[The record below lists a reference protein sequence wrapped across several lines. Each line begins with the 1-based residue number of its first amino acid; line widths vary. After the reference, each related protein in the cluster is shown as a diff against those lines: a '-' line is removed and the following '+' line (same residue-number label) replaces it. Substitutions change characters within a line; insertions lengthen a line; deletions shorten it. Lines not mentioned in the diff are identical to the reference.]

1 MQVLMLAA
9 GRGSRLGPARPKCLT
24 VLAGRTLLSWQIEAL
39 RAAGATRITLVT
51 GYEAAQLQAQ
61 AGIDACIHHAD
72 WAHTGPVGSLA
83 AAVDAVDG
91 QGDCLIAYADCLWHP
106 DWPRRLHKARLPLA
120 LPCDRAFA
128 QLWQARFSDPLL
140 DAETLRMEDCGDHW
154 RLREIGQRA
163 VQLADIEAQFM
174 GLLWVRRDAQAWL
187 RERLAALT
195 DEERRRLDLTALLSR
210 WLQAGV
216 EIEALPGR
224 GGWIELDRPEDL
236 ALYARRAQD
245 ADWTHDWRRAP
256 T

>member
-1 MQVLMLAA
+1 MQVLILAA

-24 VLAGRTLLSWQIEAL
+24 MLAGRTLLSWQIAAL
-39 RAAGATRITLVT
+39 RAAGAARITLVT

-61 AGIDACIHHAD
+61 AGVDACIHHAD

-83 AAVDAVDG
+83 AGLNGLEA

-106 DWPRRLHKARLPLA
+106 DWLRRLRQARLPLA

-128 QLWQARFSDPLL
+128 QLWQARFSDPLT

-163 VQLADIEAQFM
+163 EQLADIEAQFM
-174 GLLWVRRDAQAWL
+174 GLLWVRRDTQAWL
-187 RERLAALT
+187 RGRITALT
-195 DEERRRLDLTALLSR
+195 CDQRCRLDLTSLLSA
-210 WLQAGV
+210 WLQEGV
-216 EIEALPGR
+216 DIEAIPAS
-224 GGWIELDRPEDL
+224 GGWIELDSPADL

-245 ADWTHDWRRAP
+245 ADWSHDWRRAP